1 MNLADLTL
9 LRPWWLLA
17 LLPAGLLLWRLGR
30 ALGGGLEAWRQAVD
44 PHLAPHVLTGAAGRG
59 RKMGLALLGVGF
71 LGAIVALAGPGFGR
85 SEGAY
90 RPDLA
95 RVVAV
100 DLSAAWAAADG
111 DASRLER
118 AKLKLLDLLSI
129 LPPGQ
134 TALLVYAGEPYLVAP
149 PSTDTETLA
158 RFVPE
163 LAVDAVPAAGNRP
176 GLALT
181 MAARLLARS
190 GSREREILWITAGA
204 EVAGLPMAELEDVRF
219 SILHAAPADDSALA
233 ALARKGGVYARM
245 GADDGDIRRLAAA
258 PAAGS
263 VFDGGRGGGIAD
275 RGYWLLLPLLALG
288 ALAFRRGLL
297 AVLVAPLLLSGFLA
311 PPPVLALEGLPQG
324 YLADYRAWLRLRS
337 GDAEGA
343 AGSFAD
349 RRWRAA
355 ASYRA
360 GRFEDAA
367 ALLEGERDP
376 DSLYNRGNALARQGK
391 LPEALA
397 VYEASLKLRE
407 DADARHNRDLVE
419 SLLKQGGGR
428 QGGGKPPPPPPGNP
442 APGRDGDAES
452 EARRLEEQW
461 LRKVPDE
468 PGTLLRRKLE
478 AEHRRRQAAE
488 SRPW

>member
-17 LLPAGLLLWRLGR
+17 LLPAGLILWRLGR
-30 ALGGGLEAWRQAVD
+30 ARGAGMAAWEQVVD
-44 PHLAPHVLTGAAGRG
+44 SHLAPHVLADAAGRG
-59 RKMGLALLGVGF
+59 RKAGLALLGAAFVA
-71 LGAIVALAGPGFGR
+71 AIVALAGPGWGR

-100 DLSAAWAAADG
+100 DLSAAMAATDG
-111 DASRLER
+111 ETSRVER
-118 AKLKLLDLLSI
+118 AKLKLLELLRI

-149 PSTDTETLA
+149 PSTDTETIA

-163 LAVDAVPAAGNRP
+163 LAAEAVPVAGNRP
-176 GLALT
+176 DLALG

-204 EVAGLPMAELEDVRF
+204 EAAGLPMAELEGVRL
-219 SILHAAPADDSALA
+219 SILHAAPADDPALA
-233 ALARKGGVYARM
+233 ALARKGGIYVRM
-245 GADDGDIRRLAAA
+245 GADDGDLRQLAAS
-258 PAAGS
+258 PAAGAA
-263 VFDGGRGGGIAD
+263 FDGSRGGGIAD
-275 RGYWLLLPLLALG
+275 RGYWLLPPLLLLA

-297 AVLVAPLLLSGFLA
+297 AVLAAPLLLGGFLA
-311 PPPVLALEGLPQG
+311 PPPALALELPSG
-324 YLADYRAWLRLRS
+324 HLADYRAWQRLRS

-343 AGSFAD
+343 AAGFTD

-360 GRFEDAA
+360 GRFEEAA
-367 ALLEGERDP
+367 ALLEGERDS

-397 VYEASLKLRE
+397 VYEESLKLKE

-419 SLLKQGGGR
+419 SLLKQGGGG
-428 QGGGKPPPPPPGNP
+428 QGGGKPPPPPPANS
-442 APGRDGDAES
+442 APVRGSDAER
-452 EARRLEEQW
+452 EARRMEEQW
-461 LRKVPDE
+461 LRRVPDE
-468 PGTLLRRKLE
+468 PGSLLRRKLE
-478 AEHRRRQAAE
+478 AEHRRRQAGE
-488 SRPW
+488 GTRPW